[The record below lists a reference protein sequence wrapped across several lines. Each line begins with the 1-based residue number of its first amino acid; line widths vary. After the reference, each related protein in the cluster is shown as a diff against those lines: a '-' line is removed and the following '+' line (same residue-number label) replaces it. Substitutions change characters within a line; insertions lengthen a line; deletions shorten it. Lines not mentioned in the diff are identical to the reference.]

1 LENPRKRG
9 LEMPT
14 KPKRQRTREAVVKE
28 IQKQKGTTKNWS
40 KGPAPLQFRKGSGVV
55 FSLRLPTEELEE
67 IRDLASRGGLSVS
80 EFIRQRILPKPHI
93 ARVGTLTLDIPLSNL
108 MSFKNETSVN
118 SPPPSGVGGLRV
130 VA

>member
-1 LENPRKRG
+1 
-9 LEMPT
+9 MPT
-14 KPKRQRTREAVVKE
+14 KPKRQRTREAVAKE
-28 IQKQKGTTKNWS
+28 IQNQKGAAKNWS

-55 FSLRLPTEELEE
+55 FSLRLSAEELEE

-93 ARVGTLTLDIPLSNL
+93 VGTLTVDISLSNL
-108 MSFKNETSVN
+108 MSFKNETRVN
-118 SPPPSGVGGLRV
+118 SPPPSGLHL